1 MMTTT
6 TQSQSRPITP
16 AQRRELER
24 NAAATQQAMERLL
37 AASPALKQWMEENY
51 RAP

>member
-6 TQSQSRPITP
+6 PQPKSRPITP

-24 NAAATQQAMERLL
+24 NAAATQRAMARLL
-37 AASPALKQWMEENY
+37 AASPALQQWMEENY

>member
-6 TQSQSRPITP
+6 PQFGSRPITP

-24 NAAATQQAMERLL
+24 NAAATQQAMARLL
-37 AASPALKQWMEENY
+37 AAAPVLKRWMEEDY

>member
-6 TQSQSRPITP
+6 TQSKSRPITP
-16 AQRRELER
+16 AERRELER
-24 NAAATQQAMERLL
+24 NAAATQQAMARLL
-37 AASPALKQWMEENY
+37 AASPVLKRWMEEDY